1 MNSSLIKL
9 TKKIL
14 RVVFLFF
21 LIVSSN
27 LFSLPTKSVAEL
39 TQVEK
44 ESLERLFS
52 TLFEGSTAGYV
63 LYGVKPIFL
72 SSYQIVDKDSCEY
85 EDWKSYNWLLTKGIE
100 VLEEFKL
107 KNSDYC
113 IVTYDVLNQPSQ
125 REIMFINK
133 KALLKAIKRNLS
145 IFHSQ
150 LNIQS
155 SPQVILN
162 NILSSSFRDFFKG
175 KEGLQGIVLGYGTD
189 NALAYETAN
198 KLMSEAEKNGAL
210 TEVIQS
216 NMKMEDFEKEVKR
229 AVITYAKCN
238 LEKWSDAIIS
248 LENFAYFD
256 EIDMKNNFNVKIPF
270 SYLPQSKESNKLIKS
285 YIKAEQKVSKIRND
299 KCFLEKN
306 SKRLNS

>member
-100 VLEEFKL
+100 VLEELKL
-107 KNSDYC
+107 TNSNYC

-155 SPQVILN
+155 SHQVILN

-175 KEGLQGIVLGYGTD
+175 K
-189 NALAYETAN
+189 
-198 KLMSEAEKNGAL
+198 
-210 TEVIQS
+210 
-216 NMKMEDFEKEVKR
+216 
-229 AVITYAKCN
+229 
-238 LEKWSDAIIS
+238 
-248 LENFAYFD
+248 
-256 EIDMKNNFNVKIPF
+256 
-270 SYLPQSKESNKLIKS
+270 
-285 YIKAEQKVSKIRND
+285 
-299 KCFLEKN
+299 
-306 SKRLNS
+306 